1 MHTYSVVLH
10 WCRAFRVA
18 GTVSRVAINAK
29 RRGQGANIRGWL
41 AGTAYCFYMHT
52 RRSCCSGPWQHVS
65 SSTTS
70 LLRWRRCSGPA
81 IRWPGS
87 ATAHCFGWDVGAKVP
102 RRPEVS
108 TCAATPFPSFCWFE
122 SQDCQPVRGPSFFLV
137 GWVSAPITGERQGR
151 CMWSVRHRVH
161 CHKSLGT
168 CKHCC
173 GTVYTVRH
181 DCRDAHWPKNKNNT
195 KVAARE
201 LRSVAERTKQG
212 YPWFS

>member
-1 MHTYSVVLH
+1 MPS
-10 WCRAFRVA
+10 
-18 GTVSRVAINAK
+18 GGAK
-29 RRGQGANIRGWL
+29 ARTFEGGWL
-41 AGTAYCFYMHT
+41 ALPTVFICTRGAVAVAGLGNTFHHQQHRYCAGGAAPVQPFAGRAVPPLTASGGTSMRK
-52 RRSCCSGPWQHVS
+52 RRVAPKFLRAPQPRSHHFAGS
-65 SSTTS
+65 S
-70 LLRWRRCSGPA
+70 LR
-81 IRWPGS
+81 
-87 ATAHCFGWDVGAKVP
+87 T
-102 RRPEVS
+102 
-108 TCAATPFPSFCWFE
+108 
-122 SQDCQPVRGPSFFLV
+122 VRGPSFFLV